1 MWILLFSLIFQKNMT
16 QISLEI
22 NGLETSKGRVE
33 LAIFNSSETFLDEKK
48 YFKHL
53 SMPIESG
60 QKSVVFDLEL
70 PAGEYAF
77 SAFHDENGN
86 GKLDK
91 NWVGIPTEA
100 YGFSNNFKAK
110 WGAPSWEKTRFF
122 IEKGAKSMEIK
133 VEKW

>member
-1 MWILLFSLIFQKNMT
+1 MT
-16 QISLEI
+16 QITLEI
-22 NGLETSKGRVE
+22 TNLESSNGRVE
-33 LAIFNSSETFLDEKK
+33 LAIFNSAETFLDEKK

-53 SMPIESG
+53 SLPINSE

-70 PAGEYAF
+70 PSGEYAF
-77 SAFHDENGN
+77 SVFHDENGN

-91 NWVGIPTEA
+91 NWLGIPTEA

-110 WGAPSWEKTRFF
+110 WGAPSWEKTRFL
-122 IEKGAKSMEIK
+122 IGNEAKSMDIR